1 VKHFIIA
8 VKLGVDRSLV
18 MVKDGFMRGLISK
31 EDYASALRG
40 HRAAVDATKSPQS
53 SNLYSTLKIDS
64 FQPNTVSNNTI

>member
-40 HRAAVDATKSPQS
+40 HRAAVDATKSPQREAAEEARQKFEAAG
-53 SNLYSTLKIDS
+53 LVH
-64 FQPNTVSNNTI
+64 FARC